1 MSVEIIDPQQAVTV
15 TAAARQHFH
24 DQIRQAEESAIF
36 LSLKESG
43 CTGFMYV
50 LDLVNKQPEGS
61 LPVALDGDNLLY
73 LDATAIPV
81 LQGTVIDYVRNGL
94 NSELQFQNPN
104 AGEYCGCGESFSLT
118 EGSN

>member
-1 MSVEIIDPQQAVTV
+1 MSVEIIDPQQPVTV
-15 TAAARQHFH
+15 TAAASQHFH
-24 DQIRQAEESAIF
+24 EQIRQAQESAVF

-50 LDLVNKQPEGS
+50 LDLVKEQPDGS
-61 LPVALDGDNLLY
+61 VAVALDGDNMLY
-73 LDATAIPV
+73 LDAAAIPV

-104 AGEYCGCGESFSLT
+104 AGEYCGCGESFSVG
-118 EGSN
+118 EDSH

>member
-1 MSVEIIDPQQAVTV
+1 MSVEIIDPQQPVTV

-24 DQIRQAEESAIF
+24 DQIGQAEETAIF

-50 LDLVNKQPEGS
+50 LDLVDKQPEDS
-61 LPVALDGDNLLY
+61 VAVALDGDNLLY
-73 LDATAIPV
+73 LDAGAIPV
-81 LQGTVIDYVRNGL
+81 LKGTVIDYVRNGL
-94 NSELQFQNPN
+94 NSELQFKNPN

-118 EGSN
+118 EGSD

>member
-1 MSVEIIDPQQAVTV
+1 MSVEIIDPQPPVTV
-15 TAAARQHFH
+15 TAAARQHFD
-24 DQIRQAEESAIF
+24 DQIRQAQECAIF

-50 LDLVNKQPEGS
+50 LDLVDKQPENS
-61 LPVALDGDNLLY
+61 VPVALNDDKLLY
-73 LDATAIPV
+73 LDASAIPV

-94 NSELQFQNPN
+94 NSELQFKNPN
-104 AGEYCGCGESFSLT
+104 AGEYCGCGESFSLS